1 MGSWNQWTE
10 LRPKQFPDDHN
21 TLFHTFIFYQPTTG
35 PIFSAQGI
43 ATSYHR
49 GKTTSRLRTTAANN
63 PDTISN
69 VICPVLQ
76 EESLLML
83 FLRQWVFFFST
94 VKHFENLSGR
104 YSHKTEFGLTGTL
117 WWFFHRLISIS
128 SSKAPTVSS
137 LHHCWCE
144 SATAAY
150 PLLGWCIIV

>member
-1 MGSWNQWTE
+1 MNGIETQTVSWRSQHFVSHIHF
-10 LRPKQFPDDHN
+10 L
-21 TLFHTFIFYQPTTG
+21 PTNHRTDL
-35 PIFSAQGI
+35 SAQGI
-43 ATSYHR
+43 ATTYHR

-69 VICPVLQ
+69 LICPVLQ